1 MYMYGRIN
9 VVKGDFVASV
19 IKPSTRSVIHWL
31 GPYHGTCMS
40 LQKVSGLSTR
50 PLYKAS
56 LQGLSKRPLYKASLQ
71 KASLQGLSTWP
82 LYKASL
88 QGLSTRPLY
97 KVSGLS

>member
-56 LQGLSKRPLYKASLQ
+56 LQGLSPRPLYKASLR
-71 KASLQGLSTWP
+71 
-82 LYKASL
+82 
-88 QGLSTRPLY
+88 GLSTRPLY
-97 KVSGLS
+97 QASLHVLSTCSLYKVSGLS